1 MTPDNVKNATS
12 RGKTHRTPD
21 NELRPKASALHEAC
35 LDIEDQVMTYL
46 RKIRFSEKSYIYALK
61 SRTKS
66 TEGIISKVK
75 RKRKGAQKGSDN
87 WRYEIHHMTDGFGI
101 RIVTIFQSDI
111 VQVVKDLID
120 IINHKHEEN
129 PIRKGRIFEAKIYTN
144 RPKDEENSV
153 HVKVQSIINNANL
166 TFENGAYEVET
177 EGPENK
183 KSGYSSIHI
192 VAYVESNSGTGNSS
206 RTKPKDIAFEIQI
219 RDIFEEAWGEI
230 DHSLR
235 YIARREEE
243 GEENRFVAQWRPH
256 LNALKAFADG
266 CSQHASLIKR
276 NAIDA
281 AKFADEDANKS
292 IDSADETLPILFD
305 VLPSEHHSLLREVY
319 ELRDSAINETS
330 PAEHRSKMRETR
342 ALLEKVKSKLTT
354 DQLNRQTEDDRD
366 VEYHINMEIAFCH
379 DPDSIE
385 EINQAITIYRQV
397 AEQFRDD
404 TLAAYRCGLLERN
417 NDNLEESLAW
427 LQQAAQRISRD
438 STVGS
443 RDWIHAA
450 VPRNIGYTNWLIFER
465 DTTGKTT
472 DFHSIDEAIR
482 LSQLA
487 YNRAEE
493 LGLDAGERRKALN
506 NHVYFLMRKIQ
517 ASNSQKKADK
527 QELLKICTNLD
538 SLLETHTHTAI
549 YSLDTLWKAYQLL
562 GEEIKAILKH
572 DQLVDSLIMIAQR
585 NAYGQRVSLLNVK
598 RFLPSD
604 THSIVDDVISSAKL
618 SG

>member
-1 MTPDNVKNATS
+1 MPDNNKSTAQ
-12 RGKTHRTPD
+12 RGKLHRTPD
-21 NELRPKASALHEAC
+21 NELRPKAAALHEAC
-35 LDIEDQVMTYL
+35 LDVEDQVMTYL
-46 RKIRFSEKSYIYALK
+46 KKIRLSEKDYIYALK
-61 SRTKS
+61 HRTKS

-75 RKRKGAQKGSDN
+75 RKRKGAKKGSEN
-87 WRYEIHHMTDGFGI
+87 WRYETHHMTDGFGI

-111 VQVVKDLID
+111 IQVVKDIID

-153 HVKVQSIINNANL
+153 HVNVESIINNANL
-166 TFENGAYEVET
+166 SFENGAYQVQT

-192 VAYVESNSGTGNSS
+192 VAYVESTAGSSNSS
-206 RTKPKDIAFEIQI
+206 RNKPKDIAFEIQI

-266 CSQHASLIKR
+266 CSQHASLIKK

-281 AKFADEDANKS
+281 AKFADEDGNKS
-292 IDSADETLPILFD
+292 MDSADETLPILFD
-305 VLPSEHHSLLREVY
+305 ALPAQYHSVLREIY
-319 ELRDSAINETS
+319 DLRDSAITESNPE
-330 PAEHRSKMRETR
+330 EHRSKLLETR
-342 ALLEKVKSKLTT
+342 TLLENVKAKLTQE
-354 DQLNRQTEDDRD
+354 QLGRQTEDDRD
-366 VEYHINMEIAFCH
+366 VEYHLNMEIAFCH
-379 DPDSIE
+379 NPDDID
-385 EINQAITIYRQV
+385 EINEAIQIYQQV

-417 NDNLEESLAW
+417 NNNLESSLSW
-427 LQQAAQRISRD
+427 LQKAAQRISRD

-465 DTTGKTT
+465 DTTNKTS
-472 DFHSIDEAIR
+472 DFEAIDEAIR

-493 LGLDAGERRKALN
+493 LGLEVGERRKALN
-506 NHVYFLMRKIQ
+506 NQVYFLMRKIITSKTRSTKDTRILAEMCEQ
-517 ASNSQKKADK
+517 
-527 QELLKICTNLD
+527 LD
-538 SLLETHTHTAI
+538 ALLEKHTHTAV

-562 GEEIKAILKH
+562 GDEIKAMLKH
-572 DQLVDSLIMIAQR
+572 DQLVESLIIIAQR

-604 THSIVDDVISSAKL
+604 THSIVDDVINSAKL
-618 SG
+618 SS